1 MASNGI
7 NKVILIGNVGRDP
20 EIRDFANNVKAS
32 FPLATSQ
39 SYKDRDGQ
47 LQTKTE
53 WHNIV
58 LWGDLARTAEKCIQ
72 KGQEIYVEGSIST
85 RSYDDAQ
92 GMRRY
97 FTEIN
102 GRVLRPYLGNRVN
115 QEVAPQ
121 EGNMPSEPM
130 PEGEANPFS
139 KPLPQKP
146 TLSESGEATKTG
158 DDDDMPF

>member
-7 NKVILIGNVGRDP
+7 NKVILIGNVGKDP
-20 EIRDFANNVKAS
+20 EIRDFTNNVKAA

-39 SYKDRDGQ
+39 SYKDREGQ

-58 LWGDLARTAEKCIQ
+58 LWGDLARMAEKCIQ

-92 GMRRY
+92 GNRRY

-121 EGNMPSEPM
+121 EASTPTELP
-130 PEGEANPFS
+130 PEGEAS
-139 KPLPQKP
+139 PLNRPMPQKP
-146 TLSESGEATKTG
+146 TAPKAGEGTQTG
-158 DDDDMPF
+158 EDNMPF